1 MRRLFIVL
9 ALLATAAIQP
19 LRAEADL
26 EQPIRIAIKAHFEE
40 HLASDTCSQYFRFYS
55 MDFANWTWVG
65 GTAKAQVVFYAQYIS
80 PKTLYGTAARTKQC
94 LGREVG
100 EGFFQT
106 GQTYRSSGYIY
117 TMTKWSQGWHVD
129 KVEIQP

>member
-1 MRRLFIVL
+1 MRRLLLVL
-9 ALLATAAIQP
+9 ALLAAGIQP

-40 HLASDTCSQYFRFYS
+40 HLASDTCSPYFRLYS
-55 MDFANWTWVG
+55 MDVANWTWQG

-94 LGREVG
+94 LGRELG
-100 EGFFQT
+100 EGFFQP
-106 GQTYRSSGYIY
+106 GQSYRTAGYIY
-117 TMTKWSQGWHVD
+117 TMSKWAQGWHVD